1 MDQTKR
7 TVEVVG
13 FKLAPWEMEGKKG
26 ITAELYRRVSLDGRQ
41 NGNGRALKGHT
52 AAAVRVPAE
61 LLGRITHM
69 EPPFLVELTEE
80 EMSNGKTTQQV
91 VVDLRPVEL
100 ASKAPT
106 ATARAA
112 AA

>member
-26 ITAELYRRVSLDGRQ
+26 VTAELYRRVSLDGRQ

-80 EMSNGKTTQQV
+80 EMSNGKTTQQI
-91 VVDLRPVEL
+91 VVDLRPVEQP
-100 ASKAPT
+100 K
-106 ATARAA
+106 ATAKAA
-112 AA
+112 